1 MALSNDVVTQFAK
14 LLDNNDNKDEG
25 TVVKGTYKK
34 INNVEYVQIDGSD
47 VLTPVETAVDAEDN
61 ERVQVLIKDHYAV
74 VTANI
79 TSPAARSKSVADL
92 KDEVDEL
99 GNTVQMMDNT
109 IVAQGNSI
117 ILMENNI
124 NQQGN
129 TINQHDNII
138 HEQNDRI
145 LSLNNTVIAQGNA
158 IEATNNSVVAQGN
171 VIDSMNNTVT
181 EHGNNLN
188 LLNNTV
194 VAQGNRIT
202 QNYNTIVQQG
212 NTITQ
217 QGNTINQQNNVI
229 TELDNT
235 VRSQGNVIVA
245 QGNVIDA
252 QGNQLTLH
260 NSEITILNSAF
271 VIQNGVL
278 TGLSQ
283 IILNELDADYA
294 QIDFA
299 NINTASIKNLYAT
312 SGIIQNI
319 QTQIIEGKEVYVSG
333 DLMAVNISGSLVKAG
348 TIVADRL
355 VFRDENGLFKAL
367 NANGEINDVDQDE
380 TNSLMGNV
388 IAAHSITADKM
399 LVNDL
404 SAFNAT
410 IGGFNIG
417 QSNIHSTG
425 KDTIN
430 SPDPG
435 IFLASDGQMVIGDNH
450 NHIKFYKDQDSNEY
464 KLDVRLDK
472 LYLGTSQQTADQQL
486 MGLVEL
492 SANNITSVFR
502 STGGSNL
509 IKNSVGF
516 SNTDFWIYTGT
527 ISTYQS
533 DSLSASGSEFILTG
547 ASTLEQTY
555 STQLGVAYSVSFK
568 YKHTA
573 TGNAD
578 DVKVELI
585 GDGDTTITVLETDD
599 VNNEWVSVTLTDND
613 GNPITYNATTTT
625 PKIRISCTA
634 NNTLEITDLIVSQG
648 MNDVWSGYIDE
659 VYGKEHKL
667 DKNGLR
673 LYSESSNNSS
683 HMTSNSYLLKDG
695 ENIVGELSKDR
706 VYSDSG
712 IFNKKQKIGN
722 LTTMVLDSNNIIEY
736 VEGGA

>member
-34 INNVEYVQIDGSD
+34 INNIEYVQIDGSD
-47 VLTPVETAVDAEDN
+47 ILTPVETAVDAEDN

-117 ILMENNI
+117 VLMENNI

-171 VIDSMNNTVT
+171 VIDSMNNTIT

-194 VAQGNRIT
+194 VAQGNSIT

-229 TELDNT
+229 TELNNT

-271 VIQNGVL
+271 VIRDGVL

-283 IILNELDADYA
+283 IILDELDADYA

-299 NINTASIKNLYAT
+299 NIDTASIKNLYAT
-312 SGIIQNI
+312 SGIIQHI
-319 QTQIIEGKEVYVSG
+319 RTEIIDGKEVYVSG
-333 DLMAVNISGSLVKAG
+333 DLAAVNISGSLINAG
-348 TIVADRL
+348 TIVADKL
-355 VFRDENGLFKAL
+355 LFRNQDGLYKAL
-367 NANGEINDVDQDE
+367 NFNGEFNEVLQDD
-380 TNSLMGNV
+380 TNSLNGKV
-388 IAAHSITADKM
+388 IAADSVTASKIHVD
-399 LVNDL
+399 DL

-410 IGGFNIG
+410 IGGFIID
-417 QSNIHSTG
+417 SDKIHSIT
-425 KDTIN
+425 KNTIN
-430 SPDPG
+430 SQAPG
-435 IFLASDGQMVIGDNH
+435 VYMDADGQMVIGDDH
-450 NHIKFYKDQDSNEY
+450 NHIKFYKDTNNNNQY

-472 LYLGTSQQTADQQL
+472 LYLGSSSQTADQEFQG
-486 MGLVEL
+486 MVEL
-492 SANNITSVFR
+492 SANNITSIFR

-509 IKNSVGF
+509 IRNSVGF
-516 SNTDFWIYTGT
+516 SNTDFWIPTGT
-527 ISTYQS
+527 ITTYQE
-533 DSLSASGSEFILTG
+533 DSLSASGSEFILNGT
-547 ASTLEQTY
+547 STLEQNY
-555 STQLGVAYSVSFK
+555 STQQGTEYSISFK

-578 DVKVELI
+578 IVKVELI
-585 GDGDTTITVLETDD
+585 GDGQTSITVLNTSEIS
-599 VNNEWVSVTLTDND
+599 NNWQAVTLLDSNE
-613 GNPITYNATTTT
+613 NPTTYTASTTT
-625 PKIRISCTA
+625 PKIKITCSA
-634 NNTLEITDLIVSQG
+634 NNTLEITDLIIAQG
-648 MNDVWSGYIDE
+648 LTDVWSGFVDE
-659 VYGKEHKL
+659 IYGKEHKL

-673 LYSESSNNSS
+673 LYSETSNDSS
-683 HMTSNSYLLKDG
+683 HITSTSYLLKDG
-695 ENIVGELSKDR
+695 ETVVGELSKNR

-712 IFNKKQKIGN
+712 IFNKKQSIGR
-722 LTTMVLDSNNIIEY
+722 LVTTALDSNNIIEY
-736 VEGGA
+736 VEGS